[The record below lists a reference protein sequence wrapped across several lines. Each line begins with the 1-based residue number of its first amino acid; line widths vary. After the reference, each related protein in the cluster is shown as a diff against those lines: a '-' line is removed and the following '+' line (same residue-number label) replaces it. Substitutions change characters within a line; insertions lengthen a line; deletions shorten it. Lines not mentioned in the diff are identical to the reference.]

1 MILCQKYFPTKIR
14 KAKGLCHFI
23 CFKVLRKKNALWAQ
37 RGQLNEMRKVIR
49 VSMWPI
55 WKNMSLKRLREE
67 FFMSLRRLNDTL
79 SKKGKKVFLAC
90 SILEWYVN
98 EMLTRVVLRRIR
110 NVHLFK
116 GLRTSRF
123 RNAFKCSKKVSY
135 VWHMHALYEWVMF
148 ARKKRTPGTSKHV
161 NVKNI
166 RFQSVQAL

>member
-1 MILCQKYFPTKIR
+1 MKEYEPQE
-14 KAKGLCHFI
+14 AK
-23 CFKVLRKKNALWAQ
+23 R
-37 RGQLNEMRKVIR
+37 R
-49 VSMWPI
+49 VF
-55 WKNMSLKRLREE
+55 MSLKRLNET
-67 FFMSLRRLNDTL
+67 F

-110 NVHLFK
+110 NVNLFK